1 MSSSAL
7 AGNEVL
13 TWSGDPAKFQTFSVA
28 CRWYVKS
35 LKDSER
41 KQAAF
46 RVWAKL
52 QGPAKAVV
60 RHLNPDDYE
69 SEEGLSKL
77 LEVLRTSPPPAITSS
92 RLFQKIGCLA
102 PPTQKQ
108 W

>member
-13 TWSGDPAKFQTFSVA
+13 TWSGDPAEFQTFSVA
-28 CRWYVKS
+28 CCWYVKS
-35 LKDSER
+35 FKDSER

-52 QGPAKAVV
+52 QGPAKAAV

-69 SEEGLSKL
+69 SEEVLSKL
-77 LEVLRTSPPPAITSS
+77 LEVLRTSP
-92 RLFQKIGCLA
+92 LQ
-102 PPTQKQ
+102 Q
-108 W
+108 

>member
-1 MSSSAL
+1 MVAGRAPAMSSSAL

-13 TWSGDPAKFQTFSVA
+13 TWSGDPAEFQTFSVA

-60 RHLNPDDYE
+60 RHLNPNDYE

-77 LEVLRTSPPPAITSS
+77 LEVLRTSP
-92 RLFQKIGCLA
+92 LQ
-102 PPTQKQ
+102 Q
-108 W
+108 